1 MRGNKNI
8 TTSTKLAPLAPV
20 ILGLVPRIFWQRV
33 SNLVNKFA
41 LLLHKCRFTQD
52 SRNKSEN
59 DWCWGRGLSAFPQS
73 GRSMIEMLGVLAI
86 IAILSVGGI
95 AGYSKAM
102 EMYKMD
108 KALDEY
114 NFLIQGLMEHTE
126 QLTKMSNQ
134 DTQMTSIAD
143 FVTAANLVPANWKKV
158 GRWDFSDS
166 VGNVTST
173 YLRNGHWAV
182 EISIGGGFQTSENGS
197 QINTSFSTRAC
208 EALFRDLVQPLH
220 SPIHHAFLF
229 RWKQGSI
236 TFYGDKT
243 CSDGK
248 KCLRDLTVAEINQ
261 TCKACQKDQERCSV
275 GMEFE

>member
-1 MRGNKNI
+1 M
-8 TTSTKLAPLAPV
+8 
-20 ILGLVPRIFWQRV
+20 
-33 SNLVNKFA
+33 
-41 LLLHKCRFTQD
+41 
-52 SRNKSEN
+52 
-59 DWCWGRGLSAFPQS
+59 LSAFCMFFKYPS
-73 GRSMIEMLGVLAI
+73 PDAKASPSPSRGEGLHRPWCHKILGTGPSMTGARGANSFGRSMIEMLGVLAI
-86 IAILSVGGI
+86 IAVLSVAGI

-126 QLTKMSNQ
+126 QLTKMSNK

-166 VGNVTST
+166 VGNITST

-248 KCLRDLTVAEINQ
+248 KCLRDLTVSEINQ
-261 TCKACQKDQERCSV
+261 TCKACQKDQERCSI